1 MKTLYYPLALLVV
14 ASSFTACKNEED
26 DIFEDS
32 AANRLDKAKVEF
44 TDMLASE
51 GGKWAMEYFSNEDE
65 PGYVMVLTFSK
76 GGDVKISG
84 NHKWLTPA
92 NTFQSQVSLW
102 EMIDDNGP
110 VLTFNSYNN
119 VFHVFSNPENI
130 TGPFAPT
137 NPDRD
142 DADIN
147 ETGYGHNGDYEF
159 IILGEAEA
167 GVQDLKLLG
176 KKRGLYT
183 WLHRLPA
190 DTDDQAYLDNIKT
203 VADNMFSE
211 RFVSMTLTDGV
222 TGEKFVLTKTGDG
235 LFEAYPMEGDA
246 VMQTVS
252 ANAILTDKGIRFMNP
267 FEIPRADEDA
277 EPYVIESLALQPDGS
292 LLAEDGSTVTAHAV
306 SSLILS
312 SDYKWAFN
320 FDAATG
326 NYASLIALAKTQTKQ
341 YRSAFTFS
349 SLVFSYDDELKKA
362 SMTIGMTGRNSRN
375 GIVYFDAV
383 ATGDNTVKLSFTDD
397 ADHYD
402 QAGGAY
408 LKNIPAF
415 NTLIEAL
422 TAGDITYAS
431 ESVMVPD
438 LLTCHV
444 GGNTTDSFVLDV
456 R

>member
-1 MKTLYYPLALLVV
+1 MIFDDSSANRLEASKAEFSALLV
-14 ASSFTACKNEED
+14 AD
-26 DIFEDS
+26 
-32 AANRLDKAKVEF
+32 
-44 TDMLASE
+44 

-65 PGYVMVLTFSK
+65 PGYVMVCTFRQ
-76 GGDVKISG
+76 GGDVTVAG
-84 NHKWLTPA
+84 NNKWLNYNYTED
-92 NTFQSQVSLW
+92 TSLW
-102 EMIDDNGP
+102 EMIADNGP
-110 VLTFNSYNN
+110 VLTFNSYNK
-119 VFHVFSNPENI
+119 VFHLFSDPGDI
-130 TGPFAPT
+130 TGPYQPV

-142 DADIN
+142 DEPID

-159 IILGEAEA
+159 MMLGDVKDDYQEI
-167 GVQDLKLLG
+167 KLLG
-176 KKRGLYT
+176 KKRGFYT
-183 WLHRLPA
+183 WLRRLPA
-190 DTDDQAYLDNIKT
+190 DTDAQAYLENINT
-203 VADNMFSE
+203 VAGNMFSE
-211 RFVSMTLTDGV
+211 KFASLTLTDGV

-235 LFEAYPMEGDA
+235 LFDAYPMDGDA

-252 ANAILTDKGIRFMNP
+252 ANAILTDKGVRFMTP
-267 FEIPRADEDA
+267 FEIPRADADA
-277 EPYVIESLALQPDGS
+277 DPFVIESLALQPDGS

-312 SDYKWAFN
+312 ADYSWAFD

-326 NYASLIALAKTQTKQ
+326 NYASSISLAKTQTKQ

-349 SLVFSYDDELKKA
+349 SLVFSYDRELKKA

-383 ATGDNTVKLSFTDD
+383 ATSDNTVKLTFSDD

-415 NTLIEAL
+415 KTLVDAL

-438 LLTCHV
+438 KLTCHV
-444 GGNTTDSFVLDV
+444 GDNTADGFVLNV